1 MNNFRK
7 SRKQEINY
15 SCVWQN
21 QEKNLALKGMFLW
34 FNDVIWPNTLRKSF
48 PRDKTSSRL
57 DACYQQ
63 NSSNQKFIFM
73 NKDSYLTEDSF
84 HHFLLKWEIKK
95 KLNWELL
102 YHLDEY
108 KSLLLFGRRAQIW
121 VQYALVIG

>member
-1 MNNFRK
+1 MNNFSK

-63 NSSNQKFIFM
+63 NLSNQKFIFM

-95 KLNWELL
+95 N
-102 YHLDEY
+102 
-108 KSLLLFGRRAQIW
+108 
-121 VQYALVIG
+121 